1 MVVVSRIAAVDL
13 WVVRS
18 REESLPWRL
27 FDGTGVVIMRNP
39 VFAARSHIRTVVLC
53 TLLTLGLTACGSDEG
68 SSASTAAAANTGPLV
83 SPGVGLIDRS
93 AGDKT
98 QGTAPATGTTPPPSS
113 TPVTLIPPPNP
124 ISPPKPVQP
133 PKPVPPPKPISTGT
147 ATLDWTPPTE
157 NSDGSA
163 LTNLAGYTVYYG
175 TSPDKLTESV
185 KVSNPG
191 LTAYTVT
198 NLTSG
203 TWYFAVTSYSTAG
216 VESSRSGVISAKI

>member
-1 MVVVSRIAAVDL
+1 
-13 WVVRS
+13 
-18 REESLPWRL
+18 
-27 FDGTGVVIMRNP
+27 MRNP
-39 VFAARSHIRTVVLC
+39 VFAARSHIGAVLC
-53 TLLTLGLTACGSDEG
+53 TLVTFGLAACGSDAG
-68 SSASTAAAANTGPLV
+68 SSASGAAAADTGALV
-83 SPGVGLIDRS
+83 SPSVGLIDRS

-98 QGTAPATGTTPPPSS
+98 APASSTTTPSGSTTVAVIDKGSP
-113 TPVTLIPPPNP
+113 TPVPFVPPL
-124 ISPPKPVQP
+124 KPV
-133 PKPVPPPKPISTGT
+133 STGS

-198 NLTSG
+198 NLPAG
-203 TWYFAVTSYSTAG
+203 TWYFAVTSYSAAG
-216 VESSRSGVISAKI
+216 VESVRTGVISTKI